1 MSGKVSY
8 RKVTSLIIKEKIFS
22 TRMLLMFPILLL
34 FIPGMAWGF
43 SDPSIILPGGHRPE
57 TPMEVLFYS
66 SLGIVFGGTMCAV
79 LMAFD
84 GVSKERASG
93 VLEVKLAQPMSRLSQ
108 TLALVHG
115 TSVAVI
121 IPVTILLLISV
132 FIIRYRMGAW
142 PELMDILIHIIA
154 TGLILTWY
162 TLFTLIA
169 SSKAR
174 EQGTAMAFGVGIWF
188 FFTFLWALV
197 TSMVALA
204 SGIAIGQDNDSSWIA
219 LEGALDLFSPNGVYH
234 HILETRLSGV
244 QRGVSGWQIWLMT
257 IAWTVL
263 PLWILAKRMED
274 LVP

>member
-1 MSGKVSY
+1 MSGKASY
-8 RKVTSLIIKEKIFS
+8 LKVTSLIVKEKIFS

-43 SDPSIILPGGHRPE
+43 SDPDIILPGGHRPE

-93 VLEVKLAQPMSRLSQ
+93 VLEVKLAQPMSRLNQ

-115 TSVAVI
+115 TSIAVI
-121 IPVTILLLISV
+121 IPVTILVLISA
-132 FIIRYRMGAW
+132 FIIRYRMGVW
-142 PELMDILIHIIA
+142 PELMDLIVHIIA
-154 TGLILTWY
+154 TGLILIWY

-197 TSMVALA
+197 TSMVAFA

-244 QRGVSGWQIWLMT
+244 QRGVSGWQIWIMA

-263 PLWILAKRMED
+263 PLWVLAKRMEN

>member
-1 MSGKVSY
+1 
-8 RKVTSLIIKEKIFS
+8 
-22 TRMLLMFPILLL
+22 
-34 FIPGMAWGF
+34 MAWGF
-43 SDPSIILPGGHRPE
+43 SDPNIILPGGHRPE

-93 VLEVKLAQPMSRLSQ
+93 VLEVKLAQPMSRLNQ

-115 TSVAVI
+115 TSIAVI
-121 IPVTILLLISV
+121 IPVTILVLISA
-132 FIIRYRMGAW
+132 FIIRYRMGVW
-142 PELMDILIHIIA
+142 PELMDLIVHIIA
-154 TGLILTWY
+154 TGLILIWY

-197 TSMVALA
+197 TSMVAFA

-244 QRGVSGWQIWLMT
+244 QRGVSGWQITIMA

-263 PLWILAKRMED
+263 PLWILARRMEN

>member
-1 MSGKVSY
+1 
-8 RKVTSLIIKEKIFS
+8 
-22 TRMLLMFPILLL
+22 MFPILLL

-43 SDPSIILPGGHRPE
+43 SDPNIILPGGHRPE

-93 VLEVKLAQPMSRLSQ
+93 VLEVKLAQPMSRLNQ

-115 TSVAVI
+115 TSIAVI
-121 IPVTILLLISV
+121 IPVTILVLISV
-132 FIIRYRMGAW
+132 VIIRYRMGVW
-142 PELMDILIHIIA
+142 PEAMDLIVHIIA
-154 TGLILTWY
+154 TGLILIWY

-244 QRGVSGWQIWLMT
+244 QRGVPGWQIGIMA
-257 IAWTVL
+257 IAWTIL
-263 PLWILAKRMED
+263 PLWILAKRMEN

>member
-1 MSGKVSY
+1 MSGKVSNL
-8 RKVTSLIIKEKIFS
+8 KVISLIVKEKIFS

-43 SDPSIILPGGHRPE
+43 SDPNIILPGGHRPE

-93 VLEVKLAQPMSRLSQ
+93 VLEVKLAQPMSRLNQ

-115 TSVAVI
+115 TSIAVI
-121 IPVTILLLISV
+121 IPVTILVLISA
-132 FIIRYRMGAW
+132 FIIRYRMGVW
-142 PELMDILIHIIA
+142 PEIMDLIVHIIA
-154 TGLILTWY
+154 TGLILIWY

-197 TSMVALA
+197 TSMVAYA

-244 QRGVSGWQIWLMT
+244 QRGVSGWQITIMA

-263 PLWILAKRMED
+263 PLWILARRMEN

>member
-1 MSGKVSY
+1 MSGKGSFN
-8 RKVTSLIIKEKIFS
+8 KITSLIIKEKMFS

-34 FIPGMAWGF
+34 FIPGLAWGF
-43 SDPSIILPGGHRPE
+43 SDPNIILPGGHRPE

-66 SLGIVFGGTMCAV
+66 SLGVVFGGTMCAV
-79 LMAFD
+79 LMSFD

-93 VLEVKLAQPMSRLSQ
+93 VLEVKLAQPMTRLHQ
-108 TLALVHG
+108 TLALVRG
-115 TSVAVI
+115 TAIAVI
-121 IPVTILLLISV
+121 IPVTLLVIISIL
-132 FIIRYRMGAW
+132 IIRYRMGVW
-142 PELMDILIHIIA
+142 PELMDVVIHIIA

-174 EQGTAMAFGVGIWF
+174 EQGTAIAFGVGIWF

-197 TSMVALA
+197 TSMVAFA
-204 SGIAIGQDNDSSWIA
+204 SGISIGQESDPSWIA

-234 HILETRLSGV
+234 HILESRLPDV
-244 QRGVSGWQIWLMT
+244 QRGVSGWQIGIMA
-257 IAWTVL
+257 IAWTIL
-263 PLWILAKRMED
+263 PLWILARRMED

>member
-93 VLEVKLAQPMSRLSQ
+93 VLTTDGDKESL
-108 TLALVHG
+108 
-115 TSVAVI
+115 I
-121 IPVTILLLISV
+121 IPEPTI
-132 FIIRYRMGAW
+132 
-142 PELMDILIHIIA
+142 
-154 TGLILTWY
+154 
-162 TLFTLIA
+162 
-169 SSKAR
+169 
-174 EQGTAMAFGVGIWF
+174 
-188 FFTFLWALV
+188 
-197 TSMVALA
+197 
-204 SGIAIGQDNDSSWIA
+204 
-219 LEGALDLFSPNGVYH
+219 PNNN
-234 HILETRLSGV
+234 TR
-244 QRGVSGWQIWLMT
+244 
-257 IAWTVL
+257 
-263 PLWILAKRMED
+263 
-274 LVP
+274 

>member
-1 MSGKVSY
+1 MSGKASY
-8 RKVTSLIIKEKIFS
+8 LKVTSLIVKEKIFS

-43 SDPSIILPGGHRPE
+43 SDPDIILPGGHSPE

-93 VLEVKLAQPMSRLSQ
+93 VLEVKLAQPMSRLNQ

-115 TSVAVI
+115 TSIAVI
-121 IPVTILLLISV
+121 IPVTILVLISA
-132 FIIRYRMGAW
+132 FIIRYRMGVW
-142 PELMDILIHIIA
+142 PELMDLIVHIIA
-154 TGLILTWY
+154 TGLILIWY

-197 TSMVALA
+197 TSMVAFA

-244 QRGVSGWQIWLMT
+244 QRGVSGWQIWIMA

-263 PLWILAKRMED
+263 PLWILAKRMEN

>member
-1 MSGKVSY
+1 MSGKASNL
-8 RKVTSLIIKEKIFS
+8 KVISLIVKEKIFS

-43 SDPSIILPGGHRPE
+43 SDPNIILPGGHRPE

-93 VLEVKLAQPMSRLSQ
+93 VLEVKLAQPMSRLNQ

-115 TSVAVI
+115 TSIAVI
-121 IPVTILLLISV
+121 IPVTILVLISA
-132 FIIRYRMGAW
+132 FIIRYRMGVW
-142 PELMDILIHIIA
+142 PELMDLIVHIIA
-154 TGLILTWY
+154 TGLILIWY

-197 TSMVALA
+197 TSMVAFA

-244 QRGVSGWQIWLMT
+244 QRGVSGWQITIMA

-263 PLWILAKRMED
+263 PLWILARRMEN